1 MPRRLVAA
9 HHECHVRPRRRSQKS
24 GADLVEGR
32 TSPYRGFPQLQLRLT
47 STTVRFWAYA
57 WSVLLQHIC
66 KQCSGLSMS
75 LQVYVYRLNCLPR
88 SQWCWRCCKCSS
100 TAQSPTASACLGSP
114 ICRTQ
119 SKYTRIAS
127 ALTPQKENIGEAEVP
142 KCNKKQRKVKN
153 IVSDLIWF

>member
-9 HHECHVRPRRRSQKS
+9 HHECHVRPRRKSQKS

-47 STTVRFWAYA
+47 STTARFWAYA

-75 LQVYVYRLNCLPR
+75 LQVYFYSAIFSNWTVCLDLND
-88 SQWCWRCCKCSS
+88 
-100 TAQSPTASACLGSP
+100 AGGVASFLVLLKARRVCVF
-114 ICRTQ
+114 
-119 SKYTRIAS
+119 RIANLS
-127 ALTPQKENIGEAEVP
+127 DTIQVHANRECTDTGNGEYW
-142 KCNKKQRKVKN
+142 RSWSSKVQ
-153 IVSDLIWF
+153 